1 MQLGQEV
8 VTECVAA
15 SWYRTQV
22 LERRNVKFAKRVV
35 RELKRSGGSKLFVL
49 GVSHLLGNASV
60 VERVRQAGFTVDRM
74 EEGEIPSQGY
84 QSAGGRVTNNI
95 ILALAVLLLNID
107 L

>member
-1 MQLGQEV
+1 M
-8 VTECVAA
+8 TECVAA

-22 LERRNVKFAKRVV
+22 LERRNVRFAKRVV
-35 RELKRSGGSKLFVL
+35 RELKRSGGSKLFAL

-60 VERVRQAGFTVDRM
+60 VGRVRQAGFTVERI
-74 EEGEIPSQGY
+74 EEGEIPWQGY
-84 QSAGGRVTNNI
+84 QSAGGRVTHNT

>member
-1 MQLGQEV
+1 M
-8 VTECVAA
+8 TDCVAA

-74 EEGEIPSQGY
+74 KEGEIPSQDY
-84 QSAGGRVTNNI
+84 QSAGGRVTDNI
-95 ILALAVLLLNID
+95 ILALAMLLLNID
-107 L
+107 I